1 MADQP
6 QQHSRK
12 SRSRPLVRRRRQ
24 RSGNQVQVWV
34 QSRPR
39 RRWLWRWLS
48 LVVTGIV
55 LWCGLSLLVLSLRW
69 GFQLMLDPYSLPWL
83 QTYLGETGQQGEGVP
98 LTPAEIAEAV
108 KAQGGQL
115 GEPLTVDLDT
125 NGISLTYQ
133 VFPVL
138 AKGVIRELRL
148 YRPAPGEAT
157 PQRLTLLTA
166 LAITDVPEAS
176 VLTPL
181 MGTSQATAP
190 GSRSLPLAS
199 LDLLQTEADGTGAW
213 LSLSDRWRQGN
224 VSLRYGQLVYLSS
237 NTPYLESSLVWSS
250 PHGRSPE
257 WLDLDSSDPLDILV
271 DGSVGLEP
279 AFSGYRLLRQDG
291 LGPNRRSVEVS
302 LQTVP
307 LEAASL
313 EATYRQALT
322 LARSGLWSDA
332 LRQLNILQERLSD
345 RWTPAAEAQR
355 RLIQRHAQITQ
366 QQADRTW
373 SIPTQQILASLVDG
387 RWQQALEQLDQ
398 SASSQTALF
407 QLLAD
412 DDGRFWNRV
421 QAALQLHP
429 GKPEVM
435 VWGGLILQ
443 AEDTPEAALAWLE
456 RQQATPATLDRFTA
470 IARQPDPV
478 PAAATSNSA
487 TVTVAADSAPPTP
500 TIQAIL
506 GRVTALASSPNLEDW
521 YTPEAPPRKTIPA
534 GASWYRIPL
543 VASQKGEGWTTT
555 FTWES
560 SQAAWKA
567 LAPTWRSP
575 LQMTSRQS
583 TPVYPIPLTVQGLR
597 LERGSPVILATGE
610 AIAAPMALAY
620 SSGSLVWLTPG
631 QGLTVRDTSPVREAL
646 LATLAQAP
654 TPKAPPTEVTPLI
667 DDATYYSLDITGDG
681 SPEQIVVFEPSSLE
695 RLPSLNISCGG
706 HQSADS
712 ACTAPAKTLILGT
725 DGHLLYSDLF
735 KASSLMA
742 VTSASA
748 PALLVNLESG
758 QYRFQLWPME

>member
-6 QQHSRK
+6 QQHSRN
-12 SRSRPLVRRRRQ
+12 SRSRPLARRRQ

-34 QSRPR
+34 RSRPR

-48 LVVTGIV
+48 LVVTGVV
-55 LWCGLSLLVLSLRW
+55 LWGGISLLVLSLRW

-98 LTPAEIAEAV
+98 LTPAEIAEAI

-115 GEPLTVDLDT
+115 GDPLTVELNT

-138 AKGVIRELRL
+138 AKGAIRELRL
-148 YRPAPGEAT
+148 YRSAT
-157 PQRLTLLTA
+157 AGATQQLTLLTT
-166 LAITDVPEAS
+166 LAVTDVPAAS

-181 MGTSQATAP
+181 MGTSQAIAP
-190 GSRSLPLAS
+190 GSRSLPLAT
-199 LDLLQTEADGTGAW
+199 LDRLQTEADGTGIW

-224 VSLRYGQLVYLSS
+224 VSLRYGQLVYLSG
-237 NTPYLESSLVWSS
+237 NNPYLESSLVWSS
-250 PHGRSPE
+250 PQGRSPE
-257 WLDLDSSDPLDILV
+257 WLDLDGSDPLDILV

-291 LGPNRRSVEVS
+291 MGPNRRSAEVS

-332 LRQLNILQERLSD
+332 LRQITILQARLSD

-355 RLIQRHAQITQ
+355 RLIQHHAQITQ

-398 SASSQTALF
+398 SASSQEALF
-407 QLLAD
+407 RLLAD

-429 GKPEVM
+429 GKSEVL

-443 AEDTPEAALAWLE
+443 AQDTPESALAWLE

-478 PAAATSNSA
+478 PATASA
-487 TVTVAADSAPPTP
+487 NPTVTVAADSAPQTAI
-500 TIQAIL
+500 IQAIL
-506 GRVTALASSPNLEDW
+506 GQATATANPDLDGW
-521 YTPEAPPRKTIPA
+521 YRPESLSRKPLPA
-534 GASWYRIPL
+534 GVNWYRIPL

-555 FTWES
+555 LTWES
-560 SQAAWKA
+560 PEAAWTG

-597 LERGSPVILATGE
+597 LERGSPVLLATGE
-610 AIAAPMALAY
+610 AISAPTALAY

-631 QGLTVRDTSPVREAL
+631 QGLTTKGNAPLRKAL
-646 LATLAQAP
+646 ITTLPQTTAAKV
-654 TPKAPPTEVTPLI
+654 TAAEMTPLI
-667 DDATYYSLDITGDG
+667 DAATYYSLDITGDG
-681 SPEQIVVFEPSSLE
+681 DPEQVVILDRPSLE
-695 RLPSLNISCGG
+695 RLPSLNHSCG
-706 HQSADS
+706 DS
-712 ACTAPAKTLILGT
+712 QNAGSTCTVPAKTLILAA
-725 DGHLLYSDLF
+725 DGQLLYTDLA
-735 KASSLMA
+735 KTSSLVA
-742 VTSASA
+742 VTSASQ
-748 PALLVNLESG
+748 PSLLISLDDG
-758 QYRFQLWPME
+758 QYRFQLWPIQ